1 MQEIG
6 NEIKGVLRDVFYTVL
21 LCGGAALIATTAKY
35 FALHWRV
42 EPFMASKLMIGALL
56 AVVQGSILGLLMRGM
71 GYPYAFCM
79 GVVGGAIFI
88 GLQWLQDTFKRLV
101 YQRLK
106 IDMKE
111 EDK

>member
-6 NEIKGVLRDVFYTVL
+6 NEIKSVLRDIFYTIL
-21 LCGGAALIATTAKY
+21 LCGGAALIASMAKY

-42 EPFMASKLMIGALL
+42 EPFMASKLLIGILL
-56 AVVQGSILGLLMRGM
+56 ATVQGSILGLLVRGL

-106 IDMKE
+106 IDVKE